1 MELIDITPEGSII
14 PIYLEV
20 LNEEEQAVR
29 DAEQEQELANQQALQ
44 AEQEAKE
51 AAKISGMNKLIALGL
66 TEEEAGALI
75 NG

>member
-1 MELIDITPEGSII
+1 MSEELKAMVVDAATGKFYER
-14 PIYLEV
+14 V
-20 LNEEEQAVR
+20 LTEEEISFSESVKI
-29 DAEQEQELANQQALQ
+29 QEDYRQ
-44 AEQEAKE
+44 AEQEAKV

>member
-1 MELIDITPEGSII
+1 MSEELKAIVVDAATGEF
-14 PIYLEV
+14 YERV
-20 LNEEEQAVR
+20 LTEEEISFSESVKI
-29 DAEQEQELANQQALQ
+29 QEDSRQ

-51 AAKISGMNKLIALGL
+51 AAKISGMNKLISLGL